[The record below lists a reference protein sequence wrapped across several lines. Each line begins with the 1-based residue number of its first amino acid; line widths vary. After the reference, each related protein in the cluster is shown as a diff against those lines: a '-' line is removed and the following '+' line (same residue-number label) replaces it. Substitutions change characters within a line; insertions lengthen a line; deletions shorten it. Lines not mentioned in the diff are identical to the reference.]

1 MTKRSNLNKNATNW
15 NTLIN
20 KGVSF
25 ELKDTEFE
33 VEKRF
38 FGLIRRYKP
47 KEVTRTFR
55 IEEMT
60 LATLDRITSELVE
73 IAIDE
78 NEMKSADTDSMK
90 MARTLAHKHSLRCA
104 RNNCHCGAWR
114 R

>member
-1 MTKRSNLNKNATNW
+1 M
-15 NTLIN
+15 
-20 KGVSF
+20 
-25 ELKDTEFE
+25 KDTEFE

-104 RNNCHCGAWR
+104 RIIAIAVLGEDRLIANPAKVE
-114 R
+114 